1 MGGSSP
7 RTARHAG
14 FTLIELLVV
23 IAIIG
28 VLIALLLPAI
38 QKVREAANRMSC
50 ANNLKQLGLAL
61 HNFHDGRGGFPP
73 ARLDVPPY
81 PGMPENPSR
90 ISWTALVLPYIEQG
104 NLQARYRLDRDFA
117 DPAND
122 GTPPYTGANAAANQI
137 DIKLFLCP
145 SAPSGRRGANQRGV
159 LDYPPAS
166 QIRRPNP
173 FVRNMPPSDP
183 TWDGVLGLNVF
194 RRLTDITDGTSN
206 TLLLVED
213 AGRNQYWEM
222 GRFIGTTRPSE
233 LITGESGAWA
243 VPGSHLSV
251 SGFDPSRMGTGEPLQ
266 PGPCAVN
273 CTNDQEI
280 YGLHPG
286 KANVLFADG
295 SVRSL
300 NANTDINIVIA
311 LITRNRGEII
321 PDDAY

>member
-1 MGGSSP
+1 MCRWLFV
-7 RTARHAG
+7 RTAPDVHSDNCRIVLFDAQR
-14 FTLIELLVV
+14 EN
-23 IAIIG
+23 AI
-28 VLIALLLPAI
+28 
-38 QKVREAANRMSC
+38 
-50 ANNLKQLGLAL
+50 
-61 HNFHDGRGGFPP
+61 
-73 ARLDVPPY
+73 
-81 PGMPENPSR
+81 
-90 ISWTALVLPYIEQG
+90 
-104 NLQARYRLDRDFA
+104 
-117 DPAND
+117 
-122 GTPPYTGANAAANQI
+122 
-137 DIKLFLCP
+137 
-145 SAPSGRRGANQRGV
+145 
-159 LDYPPAS
+159 
-166 QIRRPNP
+166 
-173 FVRNMPPSDP
+173 
-183 TWDGVLGLNVF
+183 
-194 RRLTDITDGTSN
+194 
-206 TLLLVED
+206 LVED

-280 YGLHPG
+280 YGFHPG

>member
-1 MGGSSP
+1 MRGSSP
-7 RTARHAG
+7 RTDRHAA

-28 VLIALLLPAI
+28 ILIALLLPAV
-38 QKVREAANRMSC
+38 QKVREAANRTSC

-61 HNFHDGRGGFPP
+61 HNFHDSRGGFPA
-73 ARLDVPPY
+73 ARQDVPSY
-81 PGMPENPSR
+81 PGMVEDPPR
-90 ISWTALVLPYIEQG
+90 TSWTASVLPYIEQG
-104 NLQARYRLDRDFA
+104 NLQNIYRLDRDFGE
-117 DPAND
+117 PEND
-122 GTPPYTGANAAANQI
+122 GTPPYTGPNAGPNQT

-145 SAPSGRRGANQRGV
+145 SAPPGRKGANQRGV

-173 FVRNMPPSDP
+173 FVTNMPPSDP

-213 AGRNQYWEM
+213 GGRNQYWEM
-222 GRFIGTTRPSE
+222 GRYIGTTRPSD
-233 LITGESGAWA
+233 LIIGESGAWA
-243 VPGSHLSV
+243 VPGSHLNV
-251 SGFDPSRMGTGEPLQ
+251 SGFNPANIGTGDPLQ

-280 YGLHPG
+280 YGFHPG
-286 KANVLFADG
+286 VANVLLADG
-295 SVRSL
+295 SVRPL
-300 NANTDINIVIA
+300 RTGTDINIVIA
-311 LITRNRGEII
+311 LITRNHGEVI
-321 PDDAY
+321 PNDAF

>member
-1 MGGSSP
+1 
-7 RTARHAG
+7 
-14 FTLIELLVV
+14 
-23 IAIIG
+23 
-28 VLIALLLPAI
+28 
-38 QKVREAANRMSC
+38 MSC

-73 ARLDVPPY
+73 ARNDVPRY
-81 PGMPENPSR
+81 PGMRQNPPR

-104 NLQARYRLDRDFA
+104 NLQTRYRLDRDFGE
-117 DPAND
+117 PEND

-145 SAPSGRRGANQRGV
+145 SAPAGRKGANQRGV

-173 FVRNMPPSDP
+173 FVTNMPPADP

-213 AGRNQYWEM
+213 GGRNQYWQM
-222 GRFIGTTRPSE
+222 GRFIGTTRPTE

-243 VPGSHLSV
+243 VPASHLNV
-251 SGFDPSRMGTGEPLQ
+251 SGFDPSKIGTGMDLQ

-280 YGLHPG
+280 YGFHPSG
-286 KANVLFADG
+286 ANLLFADG

-300 NANTDINIVIA
+300 KANTDINIVIA
-311 LITRNRGEII
+311 LITRNRGEIV